1 MFSIDGNSLIGE
13 IKLSPTG
20 SSLNGITLIGTAG
33 AEQVILRDNVQVS
46 SGKDIIV
53 LGGGVVG
60 GLGFSINQLNAAP
73 VWAPFDLLGA
83 GNQTIFTRSSPPV
96 DTDPTHVAEA
106 LLPGGGTNT
115 NQQADDNLC
124 EAARQTRVSTNGDL
138 VFQVFLRGRLI
149 KSGGAASNYVLFTL
163 PTGYRPAKTRH
174 FTGRQDFGSAVT
186 HLTLNNGG
194 QCTASGGSVMSL
206 DGISFW
212 TN

>member
-1 MFSIDGNSLIGE
+1 M
-13 IKLSPTG
+13 
-20 SSLNGITLIGTAG
+20 
-33 AEQVILRDNVQVS
+33 QVS
-46 SGKDIIV
+46 NGKDISV
-53 LGGGVVG
+53 VGPGVVG

-73 VWAPFDLLGA
+73 VWSPFDLLNA
-83 GNQTIFTRSSPPV
+83 GSSIFTRSSPPV
-96 DTDPTHVAEA
+96 DTDPTHVAGA
-106 LLPGGGTNT
+106 LLPGGGGNA
-115 NQQADDNLC
+115 NQQADDSLC
-124 EAARQTRVSTNGDL
+124 EAARQTRINANGDV

-186 HLTLNNGG
+186 HLTLSNAG